1 MVRSS
6 VLHHVNHLTA
16 IGAPECYMPYNPDK
30 PTGRDSPMIS
40 WESDIWSLGCIY
52 SEAAVWIAEGYK
64 GLVDY
69 RKKRMAETDRILFK
83 CGDCFHDGVRVLQS
97 VLDVHRDVEDSL
109 RRSDYITSDVLH
121 SMVGE
126 MMWDE
131 DRPNAKTLWR
141 KAETVLSKARQ
152 KLSAK
157 TEYEFPRPGSRGR
170 FLPPLRVQPPTVP
183 LPPLPPLSRGLP
195 PRLSS
200 ITERAPLNA
209 EKWRS
214 QARVSQ
220 TSGPGSDLPSPS
232 FSDLQTISTGSISD
246 FDGDLTGSVA
256 SWQMGDNNSISPIT
270 PFTSPHASVQYDFQR
285 HNSIEGGPHTLRS
298 PGSYE
303 SRSRPPAF
311 PSRMPY
317 ISNNE
322 WPDKTSVAPTLS
334 EHPPAYAQSTA
345 VSANGSEWNGG
356 SVAGDPN
363 VPDETR
369 SVGRSASRAS
379 KASNQDSSNFFLLEA
394 LAMDPPS
401 EEVQTLESRKRP
413 GFSLFPLRFRKD
425 SSAASSPSPLERTVT
440 KHHYAVPDEVT
451 PLSIHTQSMDYL
463 SVNTCLEWKKA
474 HKKVK
479 NHAQVPP
486 LPGAHLLK
494 ALNGRDHVCCRP
506 HTFFCITMANHI
518 ML

>member
-1 MVRSS
+1 
-6 VLHHVNHLTA
+6 
-16 IGAPECYMPYNPDK
+16 
-30 PTGRDSPMIS
+30 MIS

-69 RKKRMAETDRILFK
+69 RNKRMAETDRIFFEG
-83 CGDCFHDGVRVLQS
+83 GDCFHDGVRVLQS
-97 VLDVHRDVEDSL
+97 VIDTHRDLEDSL

-152 KLSAK
+152 KVSAK
-157 TEYEFPRPGSRGR
+157 TGYEFPTPGSRGR
-170 FLPPLRVQPPTVP
+170 SLPPLRVQPPTVP
-183 LPPLPPLSRGLP
+183 LPPLPPLSRGQP

-200 ITERAPLNA
+200 ITERAPPNA

-220 TSGPGSDLPSPS
+220 ISGPGSDLPSPI
-232 FSDLQTISTGSISD
+232 FSDLQTISTESVSD
-246 FDGDLTGSVA
+246 FDRDLTSSLA
-256 SWQMGDNNSISPIT
+256 SWQMGDNNSISSPVS

-285 HNSIEGGPHTLRS
+285 RNSIEGRPRTLRS
-298 PGSYE
+298 QGSYE

-311 PSRMPY
+311 SSRMPY

-322 WPDKTSVAPTLS
+322 WPDKTSVTPTLS
-334 EHPPAYAQSTA
+334 EQHPPACAQSTA
-345 VSANGSEWNGG
+345 VSTNGSEWNGG
-356 SVAGDPN
+356 SVAGDPKIA
-363 VPDETR
+363 DETR
-369 SVGRSASRAS
+369 SVCRSASGAS
-379 KASNQDSSNFFLLEA
+379 NASNQASSNFFLREA

-401 EEVQTLESRKRP
+401 EEAQTLESRKRP
-413 GFSLFPLRFRKD
+413 GFSLFPLRSRKD
-425 SSAASSPSPLERTVT
+425 SSAASHPGPFERTMT
-440 KHHYAVPDEVT
+440 KHHDAVPDGVT
-451 PLSIHTQSMDYL
+451 PLPIHTQSMDYL

-479 NHAQVPP
+479 KHAQVPP
-486 LPGAHLLK
+486 LPGAYQLK
-494 ALNGRDHVCCRP
+494 VLNGRDHVCCRP
-506 HTFFCITMANHI
+506 HAFFCITRANHI